1 MMNHFQ
7 EGDRPSLEAVLDNRE
22 SRRRRIDRLLG
33 DWPDKT
39 VVCFKLNIPG
49 PVKNN
54 QWIRKLFVE
63 GLGAIE
69 EALTLGTTAPV
80 VREDFPDFPTG
91 PEAFM
96 VIGRDP
102 LAVKRVMVALED
114 GDVFGRFFDID
125 VEGGGTTAHP
135 GPISREDLAFPER
148 TCFLCDQPAKVCARS
163 RAHSVEEMLGFIE
176 DSLEKEGFF

>member
-1 MMNHFQ
+1 MVNHFQ
-7 EGDRPSLEAVLDNRE
+7 EGDRASLEAVLDNRE
-22 SRRRRIDRLLG
+22 SRRRRIDRLLA
-33 DWPDKT
+33 DLPDKT

-69 EALTLGTTAPV
+69 EALTLGTTPPV

-135 GPISREDLAFPER
+135 GPISREDLSLSER

>member
-1 MMNHFQ
+1 MVNHFQ

-22 SRRRRIDRLLG
+22 SRRRRIDRLLA
-33 DWPDKT
+33 DRPDTT

-54 QWIRKLFVE
+54 EWIRKLFLK
-63 GLGAIE
+63 GMAAIE
-69 EALTLGTTAPV
+69 EVLTPGTTPPV
-80 VREDFPDFPTG
+80 VREDFPNLPTG

-96 VIGRDP
+96 VIGRNP
-102 LAVKRVMVALED
+102 LAVKRDMVALED
-114 GDVFGRFFDID
+114 GNVFGRFFDID

-135 GPISREDLAFPER
+135 GPISREDLSLSER